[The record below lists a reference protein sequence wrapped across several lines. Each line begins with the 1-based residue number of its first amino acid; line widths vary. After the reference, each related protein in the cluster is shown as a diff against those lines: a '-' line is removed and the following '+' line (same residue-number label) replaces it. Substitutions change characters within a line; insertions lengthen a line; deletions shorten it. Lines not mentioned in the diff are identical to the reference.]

1 MPQSL
6 TNVLVHIVFSTKDR
20 YGFLAEPALRDDMHA
35 YLGGASRAEQCPCL
49 VAGGTADHV
58 HLLCL
63 LHKTVAVATL
73 IRDIKR
79 ASSSWIK
86 ARGGILTKFAWQN
99 GYGAFSVSQSNVRV
113 VREYIEGQEEHHR
126 THTFQEEFRAFL
138 ARHEI
143 ECDER
148 YVWE

>member
-63 LHKTVAVATL
+63 LQDSLVVLAHDVQPYV
-73 IRDIKR
+73 
-79 ASSSWIK
+79 
-86 ARGGILTKFAWQN
+86 
-99 GYGAFSVSQSNVRV
+99 SVLLVLVWLR
-113 VREYIEGQEEHHR
+113 QEEKVYSVR
-126 THTFQEEFRAFL
+126 LADCGNATQIALEEPDTLVGWIAEIDDTASL
-138 ARHEI
+138 RHLLRNAETT
-143 ECDER
+143 
-148 YVWE
+148 